1 MPGRNWQNG
10 CMANAE
16 RSAAEWG
23 DLYRERR
30 TLYHSFSARLQSL
43 LNELL
48 ASEGIG
54 AAQVD
59 ARAKDV
65 QSFIDK
71 MGRRPGR
78 YLDPLADITDLA
90 GVRVVVYYSSDVE
103 LVNTMIEREFA
114 VDEKNSWR
122 RTPST
127 DPDRFGYRSDHYVV
141 SCSTSRAGLGEW
153 QPYVGLKAEIQVRT
167 VLQHAWAAI
176 DHTLNYKRASEIPA
190 ELKRQLFR
198 ISALLEVADDQ
209 FESVRLA
216 TGRLSSSYERS
227 VSSGELGLPIDRA
240 SVEVYVEQS
249 PRTERW
255 TNSADKAGFNL
266 DKAPWS
272 DDLDGDMSDGIADL
286 TQASQG
292 VGFTDLA
299 QLDAFLEQAEA
310 WGEAALVAMRTGGRD
325 GEWYVSPAF
334 ILASL
339 VYIGSGI
346 SADDLETQSGG
357 AKFYI
362 NSILRARDV
371 VPSEPRA
378 SDVAD
383 QSRPQHR

>member
-1 MPGRNWQNG
+1 M
-10 CMANAE
+10 
-16 RSAAEWG
+16 
-23 DLYRERR
+23 
-30 TLYHSFSARLQSL
+30 
-43 LNELL
+43 
-48 ASEGIG
+48 
-54 AAQVD
+54 
-59 ARAKDV
+59 
-65 QSFIDK
+65 
-71 MGRRPGR
+71 
-78 YLDPLADITDLA
+78 
-90 GVRVVVYYSSDVE
+90 
-103 LVNTMIEREFA
+103 
-114 VDEKNSWR
+114 R
-122 RTPST
+122 RTPGGGHRAPIPIASDIAQT
-127 DPDRFGYRSDHYVV
+127 TMSSAARLHVLVLGSGNLTWVSELRSR
-141 SCSTSRAGLGEW
+141 SEPCCSTLGLRSITGS
-153 QPYVGLKAEIQVRT
+153 T
-167 VLQHAWAAI
+167 
-176 DHTLNYKRASEIPA
+176 
-190 ELKRQLFR
+190 
-198 ISALLEVADDQ
+198 ISALVRFRLNSSDNYSALALCSRLPTISLSPCVSPLGA
-209 FESVRLA
+209 SVVVTSEA
-216 TGRLSSSYERS
+216 SPW
-227 VSSGELGLPIDRA
+227 GELGLPIDRA

-272 DDLDGDMSDGIADL
+272 DDLDEDMSDGIADL
-286 TQASQG
+286 TQASQR

>member
-1 MPGRNWQNG
+1 MVAWPTP
-10 CMANAE
+10 NAQPQ
-16 RSAAEWG
+16 SGATYTG
-23 DLYRERR
+23 ERR

-103 LVNTMIEREFA
+103 LVDAMIEREFA

-153 QPYVGLKAEIQVRT
+153 QPYVGLRAEIQVRT

-176 DHTLNYKRASEIPA
+176 DHRLNYKRASEIPA

-216 TGRLSSSYERS
+216 AGRLSSSYERS
-227 VSSGELGLPIDRA
+227 VSLGGARASNRSSLSRGIRGAKPEDRA
-240 SVEVYVEQS
+240 
-249 PRTERW
+249 
-255 TNSADKAGFNL
+255 L
-266 DKAPWS
+266 DE
-272 DDLDGDMSDGIADL
+272 
-286 TQASQG
+286 
-292 VGFTDLA
+292 FC
-299 QLDAFLEQAEA
+299 
-310 WGEAALVAMRTGGRD
+310 R
-325 GEWYVSPAF
+325 
-334 ILASL
+334 
-339 VYIGSGI
+339 
-346 SADDLETQSGG
+346 QSG
-357 AKFYI
+357 
-362 NSILRARDV
+362 L
-371 VPSEPRA
+371 
-378 SDVAD
+378 
-383 QSRPQHR
+383 QS